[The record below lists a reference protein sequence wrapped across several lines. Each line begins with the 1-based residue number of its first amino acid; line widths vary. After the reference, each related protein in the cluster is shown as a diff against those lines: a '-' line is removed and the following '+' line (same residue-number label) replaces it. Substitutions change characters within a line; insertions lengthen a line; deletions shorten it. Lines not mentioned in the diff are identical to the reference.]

1 MKPLWKQMF
10 DAMEQAAGPA
20 MADATASDAFAEFAK
35 VSSKISKDF
44 NRQLESAS
52 REWLHLWNLPAAGD
66 VQYLKRQIGSL
77 ENEIR
82 SLHRQNERLHRE
94 FLERMGAESGATA
107 EPVENASASLDDR
120 GNSLDDNGA
129 VDDNGPVELEI
140 AS

>member
-35 VSSKISKDF
+35 VSSKISKDI

-77 ENEIR
+77 ENELR
-82 SLHRQNERLHRE
+82 SLHRQNERFHRE
-94 FLERMGAESGATA
+94 LLDRNDAESVAASEPLERPSTVDNDDDAT
-107 EPVENASASLDDR
+107 
-120 GNSLDDNGA
+120 
-129 VDDNGPVELEI
+129 VELEI